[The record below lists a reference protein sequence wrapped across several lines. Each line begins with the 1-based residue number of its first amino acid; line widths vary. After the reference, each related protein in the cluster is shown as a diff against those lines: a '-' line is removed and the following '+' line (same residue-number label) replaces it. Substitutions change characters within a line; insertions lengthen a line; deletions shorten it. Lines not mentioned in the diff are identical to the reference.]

1 MAMDSI
7 PLLFRRDTDVGAER
21 PPVAPSPPPGVPLP
35 VKEATRGVHIR
46 LPADVYLELEAEA
59 KEQRL
64 LLTHYCYQ
72 LVVKRPVKVIDLP
85 AQAKAELA
93 KVPVLEKKLA
103 VMTANWETRKEKYAG
118 LETKLAG
125 LSKVPTLEKQVAE
138 LTVKV
143 GQTAKDRAAVAAER
157 DMFKVALAALKKR
170 IGSGVFPVECPSCRE
185 KVALDLTEEMGLKQP
200 DKPKP

>member
-1 MAMDSI
+1 MDSI

-93 KVPVLEKKLA
+93 KVPVLEKNLA
-103 VMTANWETRKEKYAG
+103 VMTANWETRKGKYAG
-118 LETKLAG
+118 LETKLADQTKLLAG
-125 LSKVPTLEKQVAE
+125 LSKVPTLEKQVAA
-138 LTVKV
+138 LT
-143 GQTAKDRAAVAAER
+143 KDRAAVAAER
-157 DMFKVALAALKKR
+157 DALKATLAALRKR
-170 IGSGVFPVECPSCRE
+170 IGSGRYVVKCPSCRE
-185 KVALDLTEEMGLKQP
+185 KVELDLTEEMGLKQP
-200 DKPKP
+200 DKPKG